1 METWQKKNIVYKK
14 TDEWYIEWQRVTTND
29 NKWYNEWQRVIRND
43 SEWYR
48 KWQRVS
54 TSDHSS
60 YFFFFFF
67 QIKEES
73 TMKHSKEN
81 FLNLEEDLWRRPIEL
96 RAETST
102 QKEILTVRSRN
113 CRSNCSQIFTKIVF
127 LKILQYSPFNRFVG
141 FKTCNFPKKGLQHR
155 CFPVLESL
163 LKKVSGLEAHK
174 ANKRRLQHRCFPV
187 NIAKFLK
194 TAFFVNTLG
203 DWFCLDNVKWQW
215 NFVVNLNK

>member
-1 METWQKKNIVYKK
+1 MTTSGTASDSEC
-14 TDEWYIEWQRVTTND
+14 QRVTIPANF
-29 NKWYNEWQRVIRND
+29 
-43 SEWYR
+43 S
-48 KWQRVS
+48 
-54 TSDHSS
+54 
-60 YFFFFFF
+60 FFFF

-102 QKEILTVRSRN
+102 QKEILTVSRN
-113 CRSNCSQIFTKIVF
+113 CESSSQIFTKIVF

-194 TAFFVNTLG
+194 TAFSIEHPWWLLLVLKHFLVC
-203 DWFCLDNVKWQW
+203 DV
-215 NFVVNLNK
+215 